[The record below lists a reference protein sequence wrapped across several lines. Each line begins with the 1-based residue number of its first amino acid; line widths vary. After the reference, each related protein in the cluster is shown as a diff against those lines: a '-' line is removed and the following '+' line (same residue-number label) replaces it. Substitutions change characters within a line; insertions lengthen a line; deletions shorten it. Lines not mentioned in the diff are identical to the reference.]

1 MEIFKTS
8 VRFDQRLYIKC
19 KKGIDKHRRLMLF
32 EHLINSVE
40 ADNIFPDR
48 LDEHDNYFEPTN
60 EYEKRFW
67 DSCREIAKK
76 DMQELIK
83 KVQGGIKSA
92 EVRKQKKLTPEEKQ
106 ETLQKAIRSVGAVG
120 KNEVIIT
127 PNFELPHDEYF
138 DSYRKT
144 YSADEL
150 KKVVDWLK
158 KTKLNEKVD
167 YMWIGKQIQNF
178 KKRNTGKIF

>member
-1 MEIFKTS
+1 MNFFRTDLRVLMS
-8 VRFDQRLYIKC
+8 YR
-19 KKGIDKHRRLMLF
+19 KKIDKTRFSKLMGAVCDSIVADCI
-32 EHLINSVE
+32 HPE
-40 ADNIFPDR
+40 AMEQNDR
-48 LDEHDNYFEPTN
+48 MFEPRTQAESDLWN
-60 EYEKRFW
+60 MYR
-67 DSCREIAKK
+67 DLAKK
-76 DMQELIK
+76 DLIALKK
-83 KVQGGIKSA
+83 KVQKGQEGG
-92 EVRKQKKLTPEEKQ
+92 RPKKLTAEEKQ
-106 ETLQKAIRSVGAVG
+106 ETLQKAIRSVGIVG

-127 PNFELPHDEYF
+127 ADFQLPKCEYF

-150 KKVVDWLK
+150 KRVVDWLK

>member
-1 MEIFKTS
+1 MLVCKNLVSIDLRVLSECLPKINRYRTTPFLTA
-8 VRFDQRLYIKC
+8 LYKSIMA
-19 KKGIDKHRRLMLF
+19 DSLHPELM
-32 EHLINSVE
+32 
-40 ADNIFPDR
+40 
-48 LDEHDNYFEPTN
+48 DEHDNYFKPNTQP
-60 EYEKRFW
+60 EKDLW
-67 DSCREIAKK
+67 TSCRELAKK
-76 DMQELIK
+76 EMKSLIK
-83 KVQGGIKSA
+83 SVKGGQ
-92 EVRKQKKLTPEEKQ
+92 EGGRPKKLTPEEKQ
-106 ETLQKAIRSVGAVG
+106 ETLQKAIRSVGVVG

-150 KKVVDWLK
+150 KRVVDWLK